1 MSVNLELIGARVKE
15 FRRRAHLTRENLA
28 ESANLSVRFIGHIE
42 TGRKRASIDTLIGI
56 ADALG
61 ATVDLFLL
69 GNYDSEIAVH
79 VCEFAE
85 LIVGS
90 EIDERDAILDAA
102 IAVAAVLRSAK

>member
-1 MSVNLELIGARVKE
+1 MSANLSLIGSRVKK
-15 FRRRAHLTRENLA
+15 FRRRVHFTQENLA
-28 ESANLSVRFIGHIE
+28 EYTNLSVQHIGNIE
-42 TGRKRASIDTLIGI
+42 TGRKRASIDTLIEI

-85 LIVGS
+85 LIIGCS
-90 EIDERDAILDAA
+90 IDERDAILDAA
-102 IAVAAVLRSAK
+102 ITMAEVLKHNK